1 MKQLLEPPRDAV
13 LEVLRGVD
21 PDSLS
26 PREALDLVYRL
37 RQKLDE

>member
-1 MKQLLEPPRDAV
+1 VGAALAA
-13 LEVLRGVD
+13 VD

-37 RQKLDE
+37 HKLV